1 MLEKSRFAQKEEEIL
16 SFWGKNKIFE
26 KTLTKKSS
34 KGDYVFYDG
43 PPFATGLPHYGHI
56 VASLIKDA
64 IPRYRTM
71 QGYHVERRWG
81 WDCHGLPV
89 ENLAEKELGLKNKKE
104 IEERG
109 IEKFNTY
116 CQSLVLRY
124 ANEWKG
130 IVKRLARWV
139 DMEHDYKTMEPS
151 YMESIWWVFKSL
163 FDKGLI
169 YEDYRV
175 TPYCP
180 RCGTPL
186 SNFELNQ
193 PGAYREIEDQ
203 SIYVKFPISPPT
215 GDLPKGDNSQLPNTY
230 FLVWTTTPWT
240 LPANTAL
247 AVGEDID
254 YVIIE
259 LKPQSANLK
268 TTTQNSKLILA
279 KNRLE
284 IIKDNY
290 KIIEEFKGRDLVG
303 WEYEPL
309 YKIPNSKFQIPNSFY
324 KVVAADFVSTK
335 DGTGLVHIAPAFG
348 EDDMKLARRE
358 FPISNFQFPITVDEE
373 GKIKKGLNIPGE
385 GKFVKLADE
394 DIKTNLKNRNL
405 LFKEEKIVHS
415 YPFCWRC
422 ESPLL
427 YYPIRSWYVAVTK
440 IKDKI
445 IANNQKINWV
455 PAHLKKGRFGKW
467 LEEIRD
473 WAISRQRFWG
483 SPIPIWRCQI
493 GKNQKSKIKNQKYCK
508 NIKIIGSIR
517 ELEELSGQK
526 IKDLHRP
533 LIDEITFKCEKCG
546 GEMKRVPEVLDC
558 WFESGSMPYAQFHYP
573 FANKEKFLDNFPA
586 EFIAEGI
593 DQTRGWFY
601 TLLVLSSAL
610 FNSPAAKNIITN
622 GIVLA
627 EDGQKMSKSKGN
639 YPDPQLIF
647 DKYGVDALR
656 YYLFSSPVMV
666 AENLNFSE
674 KGVDEALKKVV
685 ILLGNV
691 LNFYLLYAPA
701 KKTSAL
707 KDTKSNNVLDRWIL
721 ARLNQLISE
730 ETQALESYDLPRACR
745 PLAEFINNLSTWYLR
760 RSRAR
765 FKDETA
771 KKEALSILRYTLYIL
786 SKLLVPF
793 LPFMA
798 EEVYQRVT
806 GYNFKDSNKSVH
818 LADWPKTEKINQKII
833 AEMEPAK
840 KIVEQGWS
848 ARAKAGLKIRQPLN
862 FYSTD
867 LVKKLPP
874 KIIEII
880 KEELN
885 IKELRF
891 GKEELDTKID
901 DKLKEEGLVR
911 DLTRLINNL
920 RKEAG
925 LTINDKV
932 TIYFESADKSLKKI
946 ITRNKKQLI
955 KNTLSQDFKEEKI
968 NEQSFY
974 FSKTKIDGQVIK
986 LGVKR

>member
-1 MLEKSRFAQKEEEIL
+1 MSEKSKFAQKEEEIL
-16 SFWGKNKIFE
+16 AFWEQNKIFE
-26 KTLTKKSS
+26 KTLTKKSP

-56 VASLIKDA
+56 VASLMKDA
-64 IPRYRTM
+64 IPRFRTM

-89 ENLAEKELGLKNKKE
+89 ENLAEKELNLKTKKE
-104 IEERG
+104 IEARG
-109 IEKFNTY
+109 IDKFNAY
-116 CQSLVLRY
+116 CHSIVLRY
-124 ANEWKG
+124 AKEWQG

-139 DMEHDYKTMEPS
+139 DMERDYKTMEPN

-193 PGAYREIEDQ
+193 PGAYREVSDQ
-203 SIYVKFPISPPT
+203 SVYVKFPV
-215 GDLPKGDNSQLPNTY
+215 KGQGNTY

-247 AVGEDID
+247 AIGKDID
-254 YVIIE
+254 YVLIK
-259 LKPQSANLK
+259 LNPPAGR
-268 TTTQNSKLILA
+268 QNSKLILA
-279 KNRLE
+279 KKRLEVIKDEYE
-284 IIKDNY
+284 IIKT
-290 KIIEEFKGRDLVG
+290 IKGKDLVG
-303 WEYEPL
+303 LEYEPL
-309 YKIPNSKFQIPNSFY
+309 YPMKLDKTGY
-324 KVVAADFVSTK
+324 KVVAADFVSTE
-335 DGTGLVHIAPAFG
+335 DGTGIVHIAPAFG
-348 EDDMKLARRE
+348 EDDMNLGKAENL
-358 FPISNFQFPITVDEE
+358 PTVITVDLE
-373 GKIKKGLNIPGE
+373 GKVIKNLGIPGE
-385 GKFVKLADE
+385 GEFVKIADE
-394 DIKTNLKNRNL
+394 DIKTNFKNRDL

-427 YYPIRSWYVAVTK
+427 YYPIHSWYVAVTK
-440 IKDKI
+440 IKDKVV
-445 IANNQKINWV
+445 ANNQKINWV
-455 PAHLKKGRFGKW
+455 PAHLKEGRFGKW
-467 LEEIRD
+467 LSEIRD
-473 WAISRQRFWG
+473 WAISRNRFWG
-483 SPIPIWRCQI
+483 SPIPIWRCQT
-493 GKNQKSKIKNQKYCK
+493 GKNQKSPPEAGPPLEEKVKSQKSCV
-508 NIKIIGSIR
+508 NIKVIGSIR

-526 IKDLHRP
+526 INDLHKHI
-533 LIDEITFKCEKCG
+533 IDKIIFKCKKCG

-573 FANKEKFLDNFPA
+573 FANKEKFLNNFPA
-586 EFIAEGI
+586 QFIAEGI

-610 FNSPAAKNIITN
+610 FNKPAAKNILVN
-622 GIVLA
+622 GIVLS

-639 YPDPQLIF
+639 FPDPQLVF

-656 YYLFSSPVMV
+656 YYLFSSPVMA

-691 LNFYLLYAPA
+691 LNFYLLYAPKEKA
-701 KKTSAL
+701 PTI
-707 KDTKSNNVLDRWIL
+707 KDKKSNNILDRWIL

-745 PLAEFINNLSTWYLR
+745 PLAEFINDLSTWYLR

-765 FKDETA
+765 FKDETT
-771 KKEALSILRYTLYIL
+771 KKEAINTLRYTLNIL
-786 SKLLVPF
+786 SKLLTPF

-798 EEVYQRVT
+798 EEVFQTVT
-806 GYNFKDSNKSVH
+806 GYNFKACSKSVH
-818 LADWPKTEKINQKII
+818 LADWPKTEKADQKII

-840 KIVEQGWS
+840 KIVEQALS
-848 ARAKAGLKIRQPLN
+848 ARARAGIKIRQPLN

-867 LVKKLPP
+867 LVKKLS
-874 KIIEII
+874 KEIIEII

-891 GKEELDTKID
+891 GKEELDIKID

-925 LTINDKV
+925 LTINNRV
-932 TIYFESADKSLKKI
+932 IIYFESTDELLKKI
-946 ITRNKKQLI
+946 IANNKKELLE
-955 KNTLSQDFKEEKI
+955 NTLSQDFKEEKI

-974 FSKTKIDGQVIK
+974 LLEAKIDGQVIK
-986 LGVKR
+986 LGIKRQWD